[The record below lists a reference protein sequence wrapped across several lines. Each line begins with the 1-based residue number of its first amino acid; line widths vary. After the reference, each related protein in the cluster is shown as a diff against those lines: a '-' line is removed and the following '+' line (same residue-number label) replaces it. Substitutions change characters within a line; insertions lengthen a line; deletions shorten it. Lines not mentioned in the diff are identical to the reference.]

1 MPRMS
6 AVKRREDFIEAAVKV
21 IAQHGV
27 DGATTRRIAAE
38 AGAPLASLHYCFST
52 KEQLFADIYVDLGK
66 TVAES
71 VWHVRKGAGLGRS
84 AAGLLRQ
91 IMRWYQDNQAYAQA
105 QLELLFWVAR
115 QNNELARQTYRI
127 FSNVVAEKLRLGMRA
142 DDDENLIEPLTT
154 FVLSAADG
162 LLPAVVTFGFGA
174 SIEGAIDAMAES
186 MERLTEAHRTVE
198 AAVST

>member
-1 MPRMS
+1 VARVS
-6 AVKRREDFIEAAVKV
+6 AAKRREDFIEAAVKV

-115 QNNELARQTYRI
+115 QNNDLARQTYRI

-154 FVLSAADG
+154 FILSAADG
-162 LLPAVVTFGFGA
+162 LLPAVVTRFR
-174 SIEGAIDAMAES
+174 
-186 MERLTEAHRTVE
+186 RLH
-198 AAVST
+198 